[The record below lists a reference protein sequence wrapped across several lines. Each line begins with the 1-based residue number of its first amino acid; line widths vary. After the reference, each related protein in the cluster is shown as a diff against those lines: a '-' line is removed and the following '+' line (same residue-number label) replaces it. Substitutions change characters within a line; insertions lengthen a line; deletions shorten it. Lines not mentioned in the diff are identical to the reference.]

1 MLFALRKNR
10 MYFDFNLKLNNT
22 LQHVIF
28 IQSHFK
34 NIKTIM
40 EERMLVLRNSILE
53 SHKMLFV
60 NALLQR
66 KEDPYYVELGL
77 EIQRMSNI
85 KKDFI
90 TDCFVALAKLD
101 FRLMFLKW
109 FLVHRLDPGE
119 EEEKYE
125 ELVEN
130 INVIQKQIF
139 NITDFV
145 AGNDPETRILLRGI
159 GQGNKK
165 RKRSNM
171 DIHMSIKSNI
181 LDQYSFFKNIQSF
194 IERRR
199 TAI

>member
-1 MLFALRKNR
+1 
-10 MYFDFNLKLNNT
+10 
-22 LQHVIF
+22 
-28 IQSHFK
+28 
-34 NIKTIM
+34 M
-40 EERMLVLRNSILE
+40 EERMLVLRDSILE

-60 NALLQR
+60 NALLQK
-66 KEDPYYVELGL
+66 KEDPYYIELGL
-77 EIQRMSNI
+77 EIQSMSNI

-109 FLVHRLDPGE
+109 FLVHRLNPEE

-139 NITDFV
+139 NITDFI

-159 GQGNKK
+159 GQKNKRKK
-165 RKRSNM
+165 RASLDINM
-171 DIHMSIKSNI
+171 SRKGSIF
-181 LDQYSFFKNIQSF
+181 DQYSFFKNIESF
-194 IERRR
+194 IERAR
-199 TAI
+199 TKENEDKLKTEVKIKQLDKFSQALIYRIRAEEQAFKLI